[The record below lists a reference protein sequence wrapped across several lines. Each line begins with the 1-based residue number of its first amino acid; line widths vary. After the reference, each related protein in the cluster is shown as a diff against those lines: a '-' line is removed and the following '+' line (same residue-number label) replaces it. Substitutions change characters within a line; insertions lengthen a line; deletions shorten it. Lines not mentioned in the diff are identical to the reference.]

1 MPVYN
6 FNTVAVQ
13 ALFDGDGKIVAL
25 NVDQVE
31 VATPNYDGDG
41 MPHFSGYP
49 GKGGYNYDEN
59 HDAVMDG
66 TIEPT
71 DESFLEE
78 VASWQTKRQRGDGYQ
93 LGSGTWTEEMDAF
106 EAFFAG
112 KTMDEIEAW
121 FAASCSDGNGRPLKI
136 TDKSSDEDKAKFDA
150 LTEDE
155 QAVLADLTAGATM
168 SLRDAHGDILTALTK
183 SVENAR
189 ATA

>member
-1 MPVYN
+1 MPVYS

-59 HDAVMDG
+59 HDAVVDSV
-66 TIEPT
+66 IEPT

-106 EAFFAG
+106 EAVSNLLVAQNALQVAQQSYNLVHS
-112 KTMDEIEAW
+112 TT
-121 FAASCSDGNGRPLKI
+121 L
-136 TDKSSDEDKAKFDA
+136 FDY
-150 LTEDE
+150 
-155 QAVLADLTAGATM
+155 M
-168 SLRDAHGDILTALTK
+168 R
-183 SVENAR
+183 
-189 ATA
+189 